1 MKLTEMAINAIL
13 KKGVLYEGEE
23 VELEFDIPMSAL
35 TNVKSDD
42 TTNSISIKFKAKSMS
57 LRIEKTES

>member
-1 MKLTEMAINAIL
+1 MNIKEMAINAIL

-42 TTNSISIKFKAKSMS
+42 STNSISIKFKAKSMS

>member
-42 TTNSISIKFKAKSMS
+42 STNSISIKFKAKSMS